1 MKSILFFTFIHFFY
15 LAMGT
20 DTSTC
25 NKLWE
30 TTNTI
35 NNVPLYSMKIYA
47 CVETPTYNLPINPPI
62 IHDHIKNHTNG
73 LFKNIPPFNISN
85 STLLNSTNNTHF
97 IYLSNSSETNL
108 TKTLT
113 ISSTK
118 KTLNLTSPSPSYINN
133 APFDNF
139 SETTP
144 SSTTIAPSPDINFQ
158 SPTIMT
164 PSPSSNSETTKMP
177 IDNKNINEPNENFD
191 NNQTS
196 SNSSL
201 NMIKQDTS
209 LIHIT
214 IILSVIVSLVSL
226 YGTYR
231 LVKYCIEKKKCHDIL
246 RKTNPEP
253 DETNS
258 DDKNRD
264 KHNDKNEIISHTLDN
279 MEKAKLRD
287 IERKKSIG
295 IYKKK
300 TEYTKGARWK
310 KSVKK
315 VRKVNAINKSLTRQN
330 VPINRHVRQTVRE
343 DLIRQS
349 KSMPNGENNP
359 TIKKL
364 IKRLDD
370 TDKEEKKQEDIEIPG
385 TPPPPTQDTTNIT
398 RPIRKPPIYPPGMG
412 HD

>member
-1 MKSILFFTFIHFFY
+1 MKSILFFTFIHLFY
-15 LAMGT
+15 LSTGT

-97 IYLSNSSETNL
+97 IYLSNSSETNRN
-108 TKTLT
+108 TN
-113 ISSTK
+113 IINSTVK
-118 KTLNLTSPSPSYINN
+118 KTLNLTHPSPSYINN
-133 APFDNF
+133 APSPSFFDEIQSSNAI
-139 SETTP
+139 EP
-144 SSTTIAPSPDINFQ
+144 SSTTI
-158 SPTIMT
+158 T
-164 PSPSSNSETTKMP
+164 PSPSFNSEP
-177 IDNKNINEPNENFD
+177 IKIHID
-191 NNQTS
+191 NNQTNNT
-196 SNSSL
+196 SNL
-201 NMIKQDTS
+201 NIIKQETS
-209 LIHIT
+209 LIYVT
-214 IILSVIVSLVSL
+214 IILSVIVGLISL
-226 YGTYR
+226 YGIYR
-231 LVKYCIEKKKCHDIL
+231 LLKYCIEKKKCHDIL
-246 RKTNPEP
+246 IKTNPEP
-253 DETNS
+253 IDKTNTG
-258 DDKNRD
+258 DKHTDKNGD
-264 KHNDKNEIISHTLDN
+264 KHTDKNGDKHTDKNEIINRTLDN
-279 MEKAKLRD
+279 MEKAK
-287 IERKKSIG
+287 STG

-300 TEYTKGARWK
+300 TEYTKGQRWK
-310 KSVKK
+310 KNVKK
-315 VRKVNAINKSLTRQN
+315 VRKVNSVNKSLNKQN
-330 VPINRHVRQTVRE
+330 VPTNRHVRQTVRE

-370 TDKEEKKQEDIEIPG
+370 TDKEEKKQEDIEIPC
-385 TPPPPTQDTTNIT
+385 TPPPPTQDITNIT
-398 RPIRKPPIYPPGMG
+398 RPISKPPIYPPGMG